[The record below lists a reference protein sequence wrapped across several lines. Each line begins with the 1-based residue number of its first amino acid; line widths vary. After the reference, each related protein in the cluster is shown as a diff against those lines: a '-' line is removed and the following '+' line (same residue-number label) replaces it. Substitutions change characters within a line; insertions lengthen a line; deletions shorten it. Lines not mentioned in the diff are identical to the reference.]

1 MDSRESLSFMCRFAS
16 HFAPS
21 RRLRALW
28 CLALIALMTST
39 LRAQPV
45 WTSVGPDGGDA
56 RAFAAVPGQP
66 QHLYLGTVNSW
77 IYESS
82 DGGSTWH
89 RLSRLA
95 ASDDLVVDH
104 IVVDPRNP
112 ARIYAAAWVIDH
124 PDGGLWTS
132 LDGGRTWSEVPALHG
147 QSIRSFAMAPENPN
161 LLFAGTLQGVFR
173 SADAGV
179 TWDQISPPGSREIH
193 EVESLAVDPVHPDT
207 VYAGTWHLPWKTT
220 DGGQTWH
227 NIKKGVIDD
236 SDVFSI
242 LIDPAK
248 PNTVY
253 ASACSGIY
261 KSETAGELF
270 RRIQGIPATARRTRI
285 LRQDPQQPATVY
297 AGTTEGLYRTTDAGR
312 HFQLMTSPDVI
323 VNDVYVDPADSN
335 HILLA
340 TDRGGVLASTDGAKT
355 FTASNTGFS
364 ERKVEALLIDHADS
378 HRLYAGVV
386 NDKAYGGA
394 FVSSNGGASW
404 RQIADGLDG
413 RDVFVLAQAPDGTL
427 LAGTNSGI
435 FALAPDAKAWQ
446 ARSTIANTLVK
457 AATETIKGT
466 RVHIEKHVK
475 DQLRQMD
482 GRVFALDLSGDVW
495 LASTTGGIYTSR
507 DQGATWQGG
516 PVMGVAGYLSL
527 TIHGSLMAAA
537 RPDGVVLSRD
547 GGQSWWPMSTPTV
560 LTRIHRV
567 VFSNDGTLWLGAREG
582 VYFTHNNGKKWM
594 WAQRLPIVDID
605 DLYYDAA
612 ANRVLVS
619 SRQSDFVYAMDPA
632 SLDWKWWQTG
642 YKLSAVRAAGDRLLA
657 ASLYDGV
664 LIEPRSAATEVGRK

>member
-1 MDSRESLSFMCRFAS
+1 MDSRESFSFMCRFAS

-147 QSIRSFAMAPENPN
+147 QSIRSFAMAPGNPN

-446 ARSTIANTLVK
+446 PRSTIANTLVK

>member
-1 MDSRESLSFMCRFAS
+1 MQIGQDTMKSSRNQLRELFVLLLVSIASACSLV
-16 HFAPS
+16 
-21 RRLRALW
+21 
-28 CLALIALMTST
+28 
-39 LRAQPV
+39 AQHA

-56 RAFAAVPGQP
+56 RVFAAVPGQP
-66 QHLYLGTVNSW
+66 RHLYLGTVNSW

-82 DGGSTWH
+82 DGGSSWH
-89 RLSRLA
+89 RLSRLS

-112 ARIYAAAWVIDH
+112 ARIYAAAWIIDH

-132 LDGGRTWSEVPALHG
+132 TDGGRTWSEVPALHG
-147 QSIRSFAMAPENPN
+147 QSIRSFAMAPEDPD

-179 TWDQISPPGSREIH
+179 TWNQISPPGSHEIH
-193 EVESLAVDPVHPDT
+193 EVESLAVDPVHPET

-220 DGGQTWH
+220 DGGQSWH
-227 NIKKGVIDD
+227 NIKNGVIDD

-242 LIDPAK
+242 LIDPAR

-270 RRIQGIPATARRTRI
+270 HKIHGIPATARRTRI

-323 VNDVYVDPADSN
+323 VNDVFVDPADSS
-335 HILLA
+335 HVLLA

-364 ERKVEALLIDHADS
+364 ERKVEALLIDHSDP

-394 FVSSNGGASW
+394 FVSSNGGAAW
-404 RQIADGLDG
+404 TQIADGLGG
-413 RDVFVLAQAPDGTL
+413 RDVFVLAQASDGTL

-446 ARSTIANTLVK
+446 PRSTIANTLTK

-482 GRVFALDLSGDVW
+482 GRVFAMDLSGDAW

-516 PVMGVAGYLSL
+516 PVMGVTGYLSL
-527 TIHGSLMAAA
+527 SVHGSLLAAA
-537 RPDGVVLSRD
+537 RPDGVVLSKD
-547 GGQSWWPMSTPTV
+547 GGQTWWPMSIPTV

-567 VFSNDGTLWLGAREG
+567 AFSSDGTLWLGAREG
-582 VYFTHNNGKKWM
+582 VYFTRNDGKKWM

-632 SLDWKWWQTG
+632 TLDWKWWQTG

-664 LIEPRSAATEVGRK
+664 LIEPRAAATEVGRK

>member
-1 MDSRESLSFMCRFAS
+1 MDSRESFSFMCRFAS

-193 EVESLAVDPVHPDT
+193 EVESLAIDPVHPDT

-446 ARSTIANTLVK
+446 PRSTIANTLVK

>member
-1 MDSRESLSFMCRFAS
+1 MDSRESFSFMCRFAS

-193 EVESLAVDPVHPDT
+193 EVESLAIDPVHPDT

-285 LRQDPQQPATVY
+285 LRQDPQHPATVY

-446 ARSTIANTLVK
+446 PRSTIANTLVK

>member
-1 MDSRESLSFMCRFAS
+1 MDSRESFSFMCRFAS

-193 EVESLAVDPVHPDT
+193 EVESLAIDPVHPDT

-285 LRQDPQQPATVY
+285 LRQDPQHPATVY

-323 VNDVYVDPADSN
+323 VNDVYVDPADSS

>member
-193 EVESLAVDPVHPDT
+193 EVESLAIDPVHPDT

-285 LRQDPQQPATVY
+285 LRQDPQHPATVY

-446 ARSTIANTLVK
+446 PRSTIANTLVK

>member
-285 LRQDPQQPATVY
+285 LRQDPQHPATVY